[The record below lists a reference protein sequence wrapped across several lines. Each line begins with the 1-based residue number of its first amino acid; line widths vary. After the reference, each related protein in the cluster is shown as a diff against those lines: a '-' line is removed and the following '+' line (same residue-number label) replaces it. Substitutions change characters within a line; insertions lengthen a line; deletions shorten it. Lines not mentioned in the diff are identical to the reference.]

1 MKLIFTLFSFLFVN
15 VLVAQEGV
23 TPLLY
28 NSELIDQHEYNLKSN
43 TGTFDSTFIY
53 TTDTLTLP
61 IFDDFSSNK
70 IQKYDNDFSAPGV
83 TFDKKY
89 RLTDLSDI
97 PLDSEVQ
104 YTTQVTFRRT
114 FNINTDEAEDVNFPA
129 ESIKIGD
136 LSSYPVVYATTDVY
150 PPYYIFD
157 TIGVPDVS
165 DTVWIVGPDVYQDSA
180 TQFFAQM
187 VDPTAIWLDDNAY
200 HNYRYAVDP
209 WSLGV
214 MTFDGLDR
222 AGFPYAIGTTLS
234 GEADFLTSKAIDL
247 TDFSIG
253 DSIYMTFL
261 VQKQGLGDIPE
272 ATDSLILEFYDS
284 FEQEWKRQWGIGGGS
299 VGDFILA
306 QVPLSVPNF
315 LTDDFQFRF
324 KNKGALSGALDHFH
338 LDYLNFRAFSGFQDT
353 LIEDFAMVYPVPTL
367 LNDYT
372 SVPWDHYQNNATGK
386 MNTATTVSVRNSYLN
401 GGANIS
407 SAAGGKIEVFYNDI
421 SEGSVNLN
429 GQVLAGFP
437 GSGVPDYIPR
447 TTYHSEHDVSSIPFD
462 ITKLGVQQ
470 SFDIQTSA
478 TVLVGSN
485 FTPNDTAYSTQ
496 YFGNYYSY
504 DDGTAENG
512 YGPQGN
518 QSRLA
523 IQYTPYEADSIIG
536 MMAHFVP
543 TVDDVSNKLFRIV
556 IWADNGGVPG
566 SILYQDD
573 PFFLRQPI
581 YQGEQNK
588 FVTYF
593 TEDTV
598 KVPVNGTF
606 YIGWIQIDPDRLN
619 IGLDRNIDNKQH
631 TFFNTDGGPTWTPS
645 GISGSVM
652 IRPIFSTG
660 LDPALGIYEK
670 EKIEPELTIYP
681 NPSNGVFSVVS
692 STGEIELIQ
701 VYSLMGELILTSTES
716 SFDLSNHP
724 NGVYFVKASN
734 TSKTYKVIKNQ

>member
-1 MKLIFTLFSFLFVN
+1 MKLIFIYCALLGAFN
-15 VLVAQEGV
+15 VFAQEGI

-28 NSELIDQHEYNLKSN
+28 NSELTHLKELKQKSS
-43 TGTFDSTFIY
+43 TETFDSTFIY

-70 IQKYDNDFSAPGV
+70 IQQYDADFTAPGV

-89 RLTDLSDI
+89 RLTDLADV
-97 PLDSEVQ
+97 PLDASIT
-104 YTTQVTFRRT
+104 YTTQATFRRT
-114 FNINTDEAEDVNFPA
+114 FNSTTDEVEDVIFTPT
-129 ESIKIGD
+129 SIKIGN
-136 LSSYPVVYATTDVY
+136 LASYPVVYATTDVY
-150 PPYYIFD
+150 PPYFIFD

-200 HNYRYAVDP
+200 HNYRYGVDP

-222 AGFPYAIGTTLS
+222 AGYPYAIGTTLS

-247 TDFSIG
+247 SGFSVS
-253 DSIYMTFL
+253 DSIYFTFL
-261 VQKQGLGDIPE
+261 VQRQGHGDIPE

-284 FEQEWKRQWGIGGGS
+284 FEQEWTRFWGIGGGA
-299 VGDFILA
+299 VGDFVLA
-306 QVPLSVPNF
+306 QVPLNIPNY

-324 KNKGALSGALDHFH
+324 KNEGALSGSLDHFH
-338 LDYLNFRAFSGFQDT
+338 LDYLKFRAFSGFQDT
-353 LIEDFAMVYPVPTL
+353 LIEDFAMVYPIPTL

-372 SVPWDHYQNNATGK
+372 SVPWDHYKNNPAGK
-386 MNTATTVSVRNSYLN
+386 MNTATNVSVRNSYLN

-407 SAAGGKIEVFYNDI
+407 SAAGGKIEVFHNSI

-437 GSGVPDYIPR
+437 ASGAPDYQPR
-447 TTYHSEHDVSSIPFD
+447 TTYYSEHDVSAIPFD
-462 ITKLGVQQ
+462 TSKPGVQQ
-470 SFDIQTSA
+470 AFEIEASA

-504 DDGTAENG
+504 DDGTAEAA

-523 IQYTPYEADSIIG
+523 IQYTAYEADSVIG

-543 TVDDVSNKLFRIV
+543 TVEDVSNKLFRMT

-566 SILYQDD
+566 SVIYQDD
-573 PFFLRQPI
+573 PFFLRQPQ
-581 YQGEQNK
+581 YQGAQNK
-588 FVTYF
+588 FTTYF
-593 TEDTV
+593 TEDTA
-598 KVPVNGTF
+598 KVHVSGTF
-606 YIGWIQIDPDRLN
+606 YIGWVQIDPDRLN

-631 TFFNTDGGPTWTPS
+631 TFYNTDGGPTWSVS
-645 GISGSVM
+645 GIPGSVM
-652 IRPIFSTG
+652 IRPIFSTE

-670 EKIEPELTIYP
+670 EKISSELTIYP
-681 NPSNGVFSVVS
+681 NPSKGIFNVSS
-692 STGEIELIQ
+692 STGNNESYY
-701 VYSLMGELILTSTES
+701 VFSMMGQQILS
-716 SFDLSNHP
+716 SSENTFDLSNYP
-724 NGVYFVKASN
+724 NGVYFVKSAT
-734 TSKTYKVIKNQ
+734 TSKTYKIIKN

>member
-1 MKLIFTLFSFLFVN
+1 MKLIFIYCALLGAFN
-15 VLVAQEGV
+15 VFAQEGI

-28 NSELIDQHEYNLKSN
+28 NSELTHLKELKQKSSN
-43 TGTFDSTFIY
+43 ETFDSTFIY

-70 IQKYDNDFSAPGV
+70 IQKYNSDFTAPGV

-89 RLTDLSDI
+89 RLTDLADV
-97 PLDSEVQ
+97 PLDASIT
-104 YTTQVTFRRT
+104 YTTQATFRRI
-114 FNINTDEAEDVNFPA
+114 FNTENNEIEDVVFIPT
-129 ESIKIGD
+129 SIKVGN
-136 LSSYPVVYATTDVY
+136 LANYPVVYATTDVY
-150 PPYYIFD
+150 PPYFIFD
-157 TIGVPDVS
+157 TIGAPDIS
-165 DTVWIVGPDVYQDSA
+165 DTVWIEGPNVYQDSA
-180 TQFFAQM
+180 TQFFTQM
-187 VDPTAIWLDDNAY
+187 VDPNAIWLDDNAY

-222 AGFPYAIGTTLS
+222 TGFPYAIGTTLS
-234 GEADFLTSKAIDL
+234 GEADFLTSKVIDL
-247 TDFSIG
+247 SDFSIG
-253 DSIYMTFL
+253 DSIYFTFL
-261 VQKQGLGDIPE
+261 VQRQGHGDIPE

-284 FEQEWKRQWGIGGGS
+284 FEQEWTRYWGIGGGA
-299 VGDFILA
+299 VGEFVLA
-306 QVPLSVPNF
+306 QVPLNIPNY

-324 KNKGALSGALDHFH
+324 KNKGALSGSLDHFH
-338 LDYLNFRAFSGFQDT
+338 LDYLKFRAFSGFQDT
-353 LIEDFAMVYPVPTL
+353 LIEDFAMVYPIPTL

-372 SVPWDHYQNNATGK
+372 SVPWDHYKNNPAGK
-386 MNTATTVSVRNSYLN
+386 MNTATNVYVRNSYLN

-437 GSGVPDYIPR
+437 ASGAPDYQPR
-447 TTYHSEHDVSSIPFD
+447 TTYHSEHDVSTIPFD
-462 ITKLGVQQ
+462 ISKPGVQQ
-470 SFDIQTSA
+470 SFEIQTSA

-523 IQYTPYEADSIIG
+523 IQYTTYEADSLIG

-543 TVDDVSNKLFRIV
+543 TVDDVSNKLFRMT
-556 IWADNGGVPG
+556 IWSDNGGVPG
-566 SILYQDD
+566 SVIYQDD
-573 PFFLRQPI
+573 PFFLRQPE
-581 YQGEQNK
+581 YQGIQNK
-588 FVTYF
+588 FTTYF
-593 TEDTV
+593 TEDTM
-598 KVPVNGTF
+598 KIPVSGTF
-606 YIGWIQIDPDRLN
+606 YIGWVQIDPDRLN

-631 TFFNTDGGPTWTPS
+631 TFYNTDGGSTWTVS
-645 GISGSVM
+645 GITGSVM

-670 EKIEPELTIYP
+670 EILESELTIYP
-681 NPSNGVFSVVS
+681 IPSNGIFNVSS
-692 STGEIELIQ
+692 STGKNELYH
-701 VYSLMGELILTSTES
+701 VFSMMGQQILSSTENT
-716 SFDLSNHP
+716 FNLSNYP
-724 NGVYFVKASN
+724 NGVYFVKSTA
-734 TSKTYKVIKNQ
+734 TSKTYKIIKN